1 MTEKH
6 QHSGDAAP
14 PPAAARQERHALGAA
29 AAAADEGDQPDP
41 IHHHNR
47 RRIVYDEHPIEEA
60 PPPAYDSDR
69 YGKIDISQ
77 NGMDTGARV
86 GKDGRVNIKIK
97 DKSNRVRDILAPMLF
112 KSYTHPTITPEPE
125 IPEGLGDVEGRPPPP
140 MNIVIQIVGSRGD
153 VQPFIALGQVLKRKF
168 KHRVRI
174 ATHPTFRQFV
184 TENDLEFFSIGG
196 DPAELMAFMVKN
208 PGLMPGIES
217 VKAGDIGKRRKTI
230 YEMINGCWRSCIEAG
245 DGTGISASDE
255 LLETQSIDSAVSL
268 SGDPE
273 ASKPFVADA
282 IIANPV
288 SFAHIHV
295 AEKLGIPLHLMF
307 TMPWSPTQAFPHPL
321 ANIISSNTDQ
331 SLANYISYILVDM
344 LTWQGLGD
352 LINKFRE
359 RVLHLEPV
367 SIIWAPGM
375 LARLKIPYTYCWS
388 PALIPKPKDWS
399 SKIDISGF
407 YFLNLAT
414 NYTPPAD
421 LASFLDAGPPPV
433 YIGFGS
439 IVVDDPN
446 AMTTMIFE
454 AVKKTGQRALV
465 SKGWGGLGADELGI
479 PEGVFMLGNCPH
491 DWLFKRV
498 SCVVHHGG
506 AGTTAAGIAAG
517 RPTVIIP
524 FFGDQPFWGAM
535 TARAGA
541 GPKPVPYKELTADK
555 LAELIQDALKPS
567 SLERAAELSDKIK
580 QETGAETGADSFH
593 KQLAPH
599 NIRCSLS
606 PDRVA
611 VWRVRKT
618 DIRLSALAATVLGN
632 EGLLSFEDLKLYR
645 VCEYD
650 VDEGPPEPISGG
662 AAALIGT
669 LSEIGAGVV
678 DMPAEVLKSM
688 KFGEYKQKGDD
699 SPTKD
704 GESIAP
710 KTPPTLAAPANGSLN
725 HSRSPS
731 VSSRLTTGTAET
743 RSGNTAHADML
754 EAQLSKEVN
763 QAQASTTAGDSAY
776 LSTPTSP
783 LRPSAMATVLTPS
796 GSARPVAADS
806 PRNGSRTASPNGAAS
821 RERSRSRSGSRSAH
835 QDLGQIG
842 LESIMGTARAGGKIA
857 KAGFKSPV
865 DFTMAL
871 AQGFHNAPKLYGDT
885 TVRKQDRVTD
895 FSSGLRAAGKEFGYG
910 FYDGITGLVT
920 QPIRGA
926 RKEGPAGFVKGAV
939 RGAFGLVL
947 KPSASIWGLPGY
959 TFKGI
964 YMEIA
969 KHFGSST
976 QNYIIAARTAQGYEE
991 WKLSSRTERENI
1003 VAAWKSSKFEK
1014 KRGKQKYGKDR
1025 VTEIESHI
1033 LTPTQSRNNVE
1044 LVHGFRQTSKLSFD
1058 ERKELDKRRQAL
1070 KKEEKERKKLEKKKS
1085 HSGYRHIHGDARSIG
1100 STRSNPNSADL
1111 LSANEDDFEAAIQ
1124 RSISQTSRGNPQ
1136 EDQVLERALRASV
1149 NALRN
1154 NPEPITDANEHEVFE
1169 RAIQASVTEA
1179 ERARQELQDHTDE
1192 GVDLSAGQERAALQ
1206 RALTASLDEHI
1217 SLVGNDLGTDTED
1230 DEDYR
1235 RAIEASQRESQ
1246 NQSHLVYSES
1256 APHDNYQES
1265 GTTSAANRVQ
1275 RDDGDGDDD
1284 DDDEELKLA
1293 LAASRNQEHED
1304 HELKKAIEASMV
1316 SHKDEQAPPSYHED
1330 DELRKALTL
1339 SSEESKQRTAE
1350 LEKQR
1355 TEEEIVMEYVKKQS
1369 LLEEEHRKAM
1379 QNRSKIEP

>member
-1 MTEKH
+1 MTEKKH
-6 QHSGDAAP
+6 HP
-14 PPAAARQERHALGAA
+14 PTEETPSPEVAQQQALRAA
-29 AAAADEGDQPDP
+29 AAAIAADTPTGDSGPQDP
-41 IHHHNR
+41 IHHHQYR
-47 RRIVYDEHPIEEA
+47 HHQIYDEQPVENA
-60 PPPAYDSDR
+60 PPPAYDSDQ
-69 YGKIDISQ
+69 YGKLDISQ
-77 NGMDTGARV
+77 NGLDTGARV
-86 GKDGRVNIKIK
+86 GQDGRVNIKIK
-97 DKSNRVRDILAPMLF
+97 DKTNKVRDILAPMLL
-112 KSYTHPTITPEPE
+112 KSYTHQSHAPEPE
-125 IPEGLGDVEGRPPPP
+125 IPEGLGDVDGLPPPP

-153 VQPFIALGQVLKRKF
+153 VQPFIALGQVLKRKYN
-168 KHRVRI
+168 HRVRI
-174 ATHPTFRQFV
+174 ATHPTFRGFV
-184 TENDLEFFSIGG
+184 TENGLEFFSIGG

-245 DGTGISASDE
+245 DGTGMSASDE
-255 LLETQSIDSAVSL
+255 LLETQSLDSAVSL
-268 SGDPE
+268 NGEPE
-273 ASKPFVADA
+273 AGKPFVADA

-307 TMPWSPTQAFPHPL
+307 TMPWSPTQSFPHPL
-321 ANIISSNTDQ
+321 ANIISSNADQ

-375 LARLKIPYTYCWS
+375 LHRLKIPYTYCWS
-388 PALIPKPKDWS
+388 PALIPKPKDWG
-399 SKIDISGF
+399 KTIDISGF

-414 NYTPPAD
+414 NYTPPPD
-421 LASFLDAGPPPV
+421 LAAFLEAGPPPV

-446 AMTTMIFE
+446 AMTAMIFE

-465 SKGWGGLGADELGI
+465 SKGWGGLGADEFGI

-506 AGTTAAGIAAG
+506 AGTTATGIYAG
-517 RPTVIIP
+517 RPTVVIP

-541 GPKPVPYKELTADK
+541 GPKPVPYKELNADK
-555 LAELIQDALKPS
+555 LAELIMDALKPA
-567 SLERAAELSDKIK
+567 SLERAAELSSKIK
-580 QETGAETGADSFH
+580 QESGAERGAESFH

-599 NIRCSLS
+599 NIRCSVC

-611 VWRVRKT
+611 VWRVRRT
-618 DIRLSALAATVLGN
+618 DIRLSALAAAVLGN
-632 EGLLSFEDLKLYR
+632 QGLLSFEDLKLYR

-669 LSEIGAGVV
+669 LSELGAGVV

-688 KFGEYKQKGDD
+688 KFGEYKSKGDD
-699 SPTKD
+699 SPGKD

-710 KTPPTLAAPANGSLN
+710 RSPSILPTRTNTSRP
-725 HSRSPS
+725 HSRSAS
-731 VSSRLTTGTAET
+731 ISSRNPQTSVQET
-743 RSGNTAHADML
+743 SESHADADIL
-754 EAQLSKEVN
+754 EQELNKQTTKAPET
-763 QAQASTTAGDSAY
+763 ATAGDSANSS
-776 LSTPTSP
+776 LPTSP
-783 LRPSAMATVLTPS
+783 PMRPSMATVLTPN
-796 GSARPVAADS
+796 GSARPLDMDTT
-806 PRNGSRTASPNGAAS
+806 RTRSRTPTRTQTASQGQQ
-821 RERSRSRSGSRSAH
+821 RSRSTSTHREIDRV
-835 QDLGQIG
+835 GQIS
-842 LESIMGTARAGGKIA
+842 LDSIMGTAKASGKIA

-871 AQGFHNAPKLYGDT
+871 AQGFHNAPRLYGDT

-895 FSSGLRAAGKEFGYG
+895 LSSGLKAAGKEFGYG

-926 RKEGPAGFVKGAV
+926 RKEGAAGFMKGAV
-939 RGAFGLVL
+939 KGAFGLVL
-947 KPSASIWGLPGY
+947 KPGASIWGLPGY

-964 YMEIA
+964 YMEIT

-991 WKLSSRTERENI
+991 WRTSSPGEREAI
-1003 VAAWKSSKFEK
+1003 IAAWQSSKLET
-1014 KRGKQKYGKDR
+1014 KRGKRKYGNDR
-1025 VTEIESHI
+1025 MTEIESHI
-1033 LTPTQSRNNVE
+1033 LTPTQSRNNTE
-1044 LVHGFRQTSKLSFD
+1044 LVKGFKHTHKLSFD

-1070 KKEEKERKKLEKKKS
+1070 KKEEKEKKKLHKKSS
-1085 HSGYRHIHGDARSIG
+1085 HSGYHHVASDPHA
-1100 STRSNPNSADL
+1100 STSSTQNLNSADM
-1111 LSANEDDFEAAIQ
+1111 LSANEADFEAAIKK
-1124 RSISQTSRGNPQ
+1124 SISQTSRGNPQ

-1149 NALRN
+1149 KALQN
-1154 NPEPITDANEHEVFE
+1154 HPEPITDENEHEAFQ
-1169 RAIQASVTEA
+1169 RAVQASVAET
-1179 ERARQELQDHTDE
+1179 ERARRELQTHHDE
-1192 GVDLSAGQERAALQ
+1192 AIELHDDDDNEALH
-1206 RALTASLDEHI
+1206 RALTQSLHEHQSHSSRI
-1217 SLVGNDLGTDTED
+1217 AMMDNDHATDTED

-1235 RAIEASQRESQ
+1235 RAIHASQNESTKEAGP
-1246 NQSHLVYSES
+1246 Y
-1256 APHDNYQES
+1256 P
-1265 GTTSAANRVQ
+1265 SAATVGGQETGSTSQALQ
-1275 RDDGDGDDD
+1275 RGHNDHDHDLKQAIAASTSHDDDDHEMKQAIAASMAGHNEQHGPPGYD
-1284 DDDEELKLA
+1284 DDDE
-1293 LAASRNQEHED
+1293 D
-1304 HELKKAIEASMV
+1304 
-1316 SHKDEQAPPSYHED
+1316 
-1330 DELRKALTL
+1330 LRRALTI
-1339 SSEESKQRTAE
+1339 SSEEEKKRTAE

-1355 TEEEIVMEYVKKQS
+1355 TEEEIVMDYIKKQS
-1369 LLEEEHRKAM
+1369 LLEEQHRKA
-1379 QNRSKIEP
+1379 KEA